1 MTLRTTLTRG
11 ISRSLSDLQRWPILG
26 YWLRWRHA
34 RTSAQVVLL
43 MLALLLLY
51 DGFFGPPLAPK
62 NYAGVLPWVHWRG
75 LVVLALLFAGNL
87 FCFACPFLLPRRLA
101 QRLFQPRRA
110 WPRWLL
116 PGKWLAL
123 LLLVLFFWAYEAFDL
138 WASPLLTAWVI
149 IAYFVA
155 AFLIDGFFRG
165 AAFCKHVCPI
175 GQFNFLGSLASPTVV
190 SVRDPTVCTRC
201 TTKDCIRGRFAA
213 TGQLIQRG
221 CELGLFQPRKVGN
234 LDCTFCLDCV
244 HACPVNNVTVQ
255 LRVPLL
261 AEIDPTA
268 NRSGIGR
275 LSTRPDWMLLV
286 LGLTA
291 LGFLNAFGMVSP
303 IYRLLQWLS
312 QTLHI
317 TNEAV
322 LLAFLFATGIG
333 MLGVAAVLAGVVT
346 SLLADA
352 RPLWWGFQRFVYS
365 LAPLGFGMW
374 TAHYLF
380 HFLTGALTIVPL
392 TQSFILDTLGYPL
405 LGWPAWQLASLL
417 TIDKVNDLVLLVLAL
432 GFFGSTLWA
441 LVLARQL
448 HLQFKAILPWLV
460 LLVGLFL
467 FGVWLLSQP
476 MEMRGTLL
484 G

>member
-1 MTLRTTLTRG
+1 
-11 ISRSLSDLQRWPILG
+11 
-26 YWLRWRHA
+26 
-34 RTSAQVVLL
+34 
-43 MLALLLLY
+43 ML
-51 DGFFGPPLAPK
+51 
-62 NYAGVLPWVHWRG
+62 
-75 LVVLALLFAGNL
+75 LVV
-87 FCFACPFLLPRRLA
+87 
-101 QRLFQPRRA
+101 
-110 WPRWLL
+110 
-116 PGKWLAL
+116 
-123 LLLVLFFWAYEAFDL
+123 FFWAYEAFDL

-190 SVRDPTVCTRC
+190 TVRDPMLCASCV
-201 TTKDCIRGRFAA
+201 TKDCIRGHFAA
-213 TGQLIQRG
+213 AGKLAQRG

-244 HACPVNNVTVQ
+244 HACPFQNVTLR
-255 LRVPLL
+255 LRVPLITEL
-261 AEIDPTA
+261 DPTV

-275 LSTRPDWMLLV
+275 LSNRPDWMLLV
-286 LGLTA
+286 LGLTG

-303 IYRLLQWLS
+303 IYHFLSWLS
-312 QTLHI
+312 QTLHM
-317 TNEAV
+317 TNEGF
-322 LLAFLFATGIG
+322 LLALVF
-333 MLGVAAVLAGVVT
+333 LAGVGLLGMT
-346 SLLADA
+346 ALLAGLATSVLA
-352 RPLWWGFQRFVYS
+352 RAGSPWWGFQQFVYS

-392 TQSFILDTLGYPL
+392 TQSFILDVFGQAL
-405 LGWPAWQLASLL
+405 LGQPAWQLASVLP
-417 TIDKVNDLVLLVLAL
+417 IDRVHDVVMLMLAA
-432 GFFGSTLWA
+432 GFFGSAIWA
-441 LVLARQL
+441 LVLGRQL
-448 HLQFKAILPWLV
+448 QLRFKAVLPWLV
-460 LLVGLFL
+460 LQVALFL

>member
-1 MTLRTTLTRG
+1 MADRKVLIQGTTG
-11 ISRSLSDLQRWPILG
+11 SRNDLQRWPILG
-26 YWLRWRHA
+26 RWLRWRHA

-43 MLALLLLY
+43 ILALLVLY

-62 NYAGVLPWVHWRG
+62 NLAGVLPWVHWRG
-75 LVVLALLFAGNL
+75 LVVLALLLAGNL

-101 QRLFQPRRA
+101 QRVFRPRRA
-110 WPRWLL
+110 WPRWL

-123 LLLVLFFWAYEAFDL
+123 MLLVVFFWAYEAFDL

-149 IAYFVA
+149 IAYFMA

-190 SVRDPTVCTRC
+190 TVRDPTLCASCV
-201 TTKDCIRGRFAA
+201 TKDCIRGHFDAA
-213 TGQLIQRG
+213 GKLAQRG

-244 HACPVNNVTVQ
+244 HACPVQNVT
-255 LRVPLL
+255 LRLRLPLMTEL
-261 AEIDPTA
+261 DPGV

-275 LSTRPDWMLLV
+275 LSNRPDWMLLI
-286 LGLTA
+286 LGLNG

-303 IYRLLQWLS
+303 VYDFLSWLS

-317 TNEAV
+317 TSEGF
-322 LLAFLFATGIG
+322 LLALVF
-333 MLGVAAVLAGVVT
+333 LAGVGLLGIT
-346 SLLADA
+346 ALLAGLATSMLA
-352 RPLWWGFQRFVYS
+352 RVRSPWWGFQQCVYS

-380 HFLTGALTIVPL
+380 HFLTGALTVVPL
-392 TQSFILDTLGYPL
+392 TQSFILDVFGQPL
-405 LGWPAWQLASLL
+405 LGQPAWQLASVLP
-417 TIDKVNDLVLLVLAL
+417 IDRVHDGVMLMLAA
-432 GFFGSTLWA
+432 GFFGSALWA
-441 LVLARQL
+441 LRLGRQL
-448 HLQFKAILPWLV
+448 QLGFTAVLPWLV
-460 LLVGLFL
+460 LQVALFL
-467 FGVWLLSQP
+467 FGVWLLGQP

>member
-1 MTLRTTLTRG
+1 MAHRTALILGSTR
-11 ISRSLSDLQRWPILG
+11 SPSDLQHWPILG
-26 YWLRWRHA
+26 RWLRWRHT

-43 MLALLLLY
+43 ILALLVLY

-62 NYAGVLPWVHWRG
+62 NLAGVLPWVHWRG
-75 LVVLALLFAGNL
+75 LVVLALFLVGNL

-101 QRLFQPRRA
+101 RRLFRAQRA
-110 WPRWLL
+110 WPRWL

-123 LLLVLFFWAYEAFDL
+123 VLLIVFFWAYEAFDL

-149 IAYFVA
+149 ITYFVA

-190 SVRDPTVCTRC
+190 TVRDPTVCASC
-201 TTKDCIRGRFAA
+201 VTKDCIRGHFNAA
-213 TGQLIQRG
+213 GKLAQYG

-244 HACPVNNVTVQ
+244 HACPVQNVTLR
-255 LRVPLL
+255 LRVPLITEL
-261 AEIDPTA
+261 DPTV

-275 LSTRPDWMLLV
+275 LSNRPDWMLLV
-286 LGLTA
+286 LGLTG

-303 IYRLLQWLS
+303 VYQFLSWLS

-317 TNEAV
+317 TSEGF
-322 LLAFLFATGIG
+322 LLALVF
-333 MLGVAAVLAGVVT
+333 LAGVGLLGIT
-346 SLLADA
+346 ALLAGLATSMLA
-352 RPLWWGFQRFVYS
+352 RARSPWWGFRQFVYS
-365 LAPLGFGMW
+365 LAPLGFSMW
-374 TAHYLF
+374 AAHYLF
-380 HFLTGALTIVPL
+380 HFLTGALTVVPL
-392 TQSFILDTLGYPL
+392 TQSFVMDVFGHPL
-405 LGWPAWQLASLL
+405 LGWPAWHLASLL
-417 TIDKVNDLVLLVLAL
+417 PMNVVHQFVLLVFAA
-432 GFFGSTLWA
+432 GFFGSATWA
-441 LVLARQL
+441 LVLGR
-448 HLQFKAILPWLV
+448 HLQLRFHVVLPWIV
-460 LLVGLFL
+460 LQVVLFL
-467 FGVWLLSQP
+467 FGVWLLDQP